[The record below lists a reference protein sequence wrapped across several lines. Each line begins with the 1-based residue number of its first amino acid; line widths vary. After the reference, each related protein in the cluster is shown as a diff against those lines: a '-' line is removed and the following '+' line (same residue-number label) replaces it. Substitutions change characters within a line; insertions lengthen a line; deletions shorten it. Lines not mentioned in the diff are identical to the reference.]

1 MDLIHPACRAKK
13 TYECKPRKRSDCR
26 HYDKA
31 CSYLIPNADRHDQMP
46 PGLKSEVPELLFWIA
61 VVAVVCLIARIIM
74 LSD

>member
-1 MDLIHPACRAKK
+1 
-13 TYECKPRKRSDCR
+13 
-26 HYDKA
+26 
-31 CSYLIPNADRHDQMP
+31 MP